1 MYFWNHNF
9 MIDWNSRKAKNDVI
23 EKVMLRFEGFESF
36 FKFVNALLV
45 VGLQSAEIPSTRLI
59 FSRSRTGK
67 FSSCQLSTKAAY
79 YFHNIF

>member
-1 MYFWNHNF
+1 MYFWDHNF
-9 MIDWNSRKAKNDVI
+9 MIDWKSRKAKNDVI

-36 FKFVNALLV
+36 FKFVNALL